1 MLDVCGHLLANPVN
15 YSAGDNSYP
24 QSLDLYAHGALSM
37 DARLLSLVHRLEE
50 RQQDPTQRDQ
60 PLPPDLKSLCDAT
73 MELQRNGKD
82 GKYLVVETEYVLEG
96 DDELVESFR
105 VVVRD
110 RVTIQPE
117 GASGEHI
124 QMLLL

>member
-1 MLDVCGHLLANPVN
+1 MLDVCGHLLANSVN

-24 QSLDLYAHGALSM
+24 QSLGHYAHEALPM

-50 RQQDPTQRDQ
+50 RQQDHTQHDQ

-82 GKYLVVETEYVLEG
+82 GKYLKVEPVYVF
-96 DDELVESFR
+96 DDDDKLVESIR

-110 RVTIQPE
+110 RGTIQPE